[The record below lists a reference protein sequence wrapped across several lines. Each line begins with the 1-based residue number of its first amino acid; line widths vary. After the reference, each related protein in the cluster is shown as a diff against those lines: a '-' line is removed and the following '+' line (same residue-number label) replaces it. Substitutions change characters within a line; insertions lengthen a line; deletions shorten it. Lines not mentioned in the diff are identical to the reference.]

1 MGTKYLSCGNK
12 IISSGNKILYRGNT
26 IFFSRT
32 ALISHRSSYTSIVTK
47 NKFPICLQF
56 QIKQNVT
63 VDSSMRRTVIRQML
77 NYDGHDV
84 HQHVL
89 QDFGSVSIYF
99 RRYISVAFK
108 MISPLNLIIALNDIF
123 LDRNARNFSIKFKCI
138 SNQKQGK

>member
-1 MGTKYLSCGNK
+1 MICCGNK
-12 IISSGNKILYRGNT
+12 ISFLWEQNNKLWEQDSILREQH
-26 IFFSRT
+26 FFSRT

-63 VDSSMRRTVIRQML
+63 VDSSMRRTVIHQML

-108 MISPLNLIIALNDIF
+108 MISPLN
-123 LDRNARNFSIKFKCI
+123 
-138 SNQKQGK
+138 